1 MNVNVF
7 GIPNFDKAHVLA
19 RKSDG
24 TLPGSVRDN
33 LSDEEEKRLLEII
46 EEFEKSPTDL
56 KVKKEKYAEL
66 MKLFYKGIGLDE
78 KGKGTISEK
87 DQRAALELSGL
98 INDAILQDQ
107 QNIDGSYNASQLK
120 DALELQNKFRKDLEK
135 TDFKNLLKADKGKD
149 TEISAG
155 QKEYQTEQITSYL
168 AENKEDFT
176 KIFQELSKEKPDLTK
191 FTETQKEKLKNLKTL
206 AGEKGQN
213 ILNTILSTFKDFKE
227 YSFTNADLTKMKQTT
242 DAKLLEQATKPS
254 IPDNWERVKPKPD
267 GKPRSK
273 DTDNDTSTSRS
284 GRGSCDTSGIL
295 EKILA
300 RLEKLENGDT
310 DKDTKKRQSSAP
322 GWLTVISG
330 LADAAAKVI
339 PSLINN
345 NQDYC
350 CYSPAPCY
358 GGGGYQQ
365 HPICRRPYYVG
376 GDTWPWGRANG
387 INSEYSA
394 FNNYMPSSGSY
405 SAISNPSSTSS
416 SNPYSSSSAY
426 NPISISVNPVFNN
439 SPTQSS
445 SSNSYSGSRSSNVAA
460 IRRSFGI
467 NT

>member
-1 MNVNVF
+1 MNINFF

-33 LSDEEEKRLLEII
+33 LSDEEEKKLLEII
-46 EEFEKSPTDL
+46 KEFEESPTDL
-56 KVKKEKYAEL
+56 KAKKEKYAEL

-78 KGKGTISEK
+78 NGKGTISEK

-107 QNIDGSYNASQLK
+107 QNIDGDYNSSQLK
-120 DALELQNKFRKDLEK
+120 DALKLQNEFRKDLEK
-135 TDFKNLLKADKGKD
+135 TDFKKLLTADKGRD

-191 FTETQKEKLKNLKTL
+191 LTEAQKEKLKNLKTL

-227 YSFTNADLTKMKQTT
+227 YSFTNADLTKMKKTT
-242 DAKLLEQATKPS
+242 DAKLLEQATEPS
-254 IPDNWERVKPKPD
+254 TNDNWERVVKPD
-267 GKPRSK
+267 GKPKSK
-273 DTDNDTSTSRS
+273 QDTDQSTRRSNRERESDT
-284 GRGSCDTSGIL
+284 DVL
-295 EKILA
+295 ERILA
-300 RLEKLENGDT
+300 RLEKLEERDT
-310 DKDTKKRQSSAP
+310 DKDTKVKKSSAP
-322 GWLTVISG
+322 GWLTVLSG
-330 LADAAAKVI
+330 IADAASKVI

-358 GGGGYQQ
+358 GGGGYQR
-365 HPICRRPYYVG
+365 PICGQPYYVG

-405 SAISNPSSTSS
+405 SATSNPSSTSS

-426 NPISISVNPVFNN
+426 NPINISVNPVFNN
-439 SPTQSS
+439 IPTQSS

-460 IRRSFGI
+460 LKRGFGI
-467 NT
+467 S

>member
-1 MNVNVF
+1 MNINFF

-33 LSDEEEKRLLEII
+33 LSDEEEKKLLEII
-46 EEFEKSPTDL
+46 KEFEESPTDL
-56 KVKKEKYAEL
+56 KAKKEKYAEL

-78 KGKGTISEK
+78 NGKGTISEK

-107 QNIDGSYNASQLK
+107 QNIDGDYNSSQLK
-120 DALELQNKFRKDLEK
+120 DALKLQNEFRKDLEK
-135 TDFKNLLKADKGKD
+135 TDFKKLLTADKGRD

-191 FTETQKEKLKNLKTL
+191 LTEAQKEKLKNLKTL

-227 YSFTNADLTKMKQTT
+227 YSFTNADLTKMKKTT
-242 DAKLLEQATKPS
+242 DAKLLEQATEPS
-254 IPDNWERVKPKPD
+254 TNDNWERVVKPD
-267 GKPRSK
+267 GKPKSK
-273 DTDNDTSTSRS
+273 QDTDKSTRRS
-284 GRGSCDTSGIL
+284 NRESCDTDGIL
-295 EKILA
+295 ERILA
-300 RLEKLENGDT
+300 RLEKLEERDT
-310 DKDTKKRQSSAP
+310 DKDTKVKKSSAP
-322 GWLTVISG
+322 GWLTVLSG
-330 LADAAAKVI
+330 IADAASKVI

-358 GGGGYQQ
+358 GGGGYQGSISRQ
-365 HPICRRPYYVG
+365 PYCRG
-376 GDTWPWGRANG
+376 TWPWGGANG
-387 INSEYSA
+387 EYPA

-405 SAISNPSSTSS
+405 SSASNPSLTSY
-416 SNPYSSSSAY
+416 SNPYSSLSA
-426 NPISISVNPVFNN
+426 PINIAFSPVLTNTNTNNN
-439 SPTQSS
+439 SPNQSPTS
-445 SSNSYSGSRSSNVAA
+445 IFNSSNMAE
-460 IRRSFGI
+460 IRRRF
-467 NT
+467 T

>member
-1 MNVNVF
+1 MNINFF

-33 LSDEEEKRLLEII
+33 LSDEEEKKLLEII
-46 EEFEKSPTDL
+46 KEFEESPTDL
-56 KVKKEKYAEL
+56 KAKKEKYAEL

-78 KGKGTISEK
+78 NGKGTISEK

-107 QNIDGSYNASQLK
+107 QNIDGDYNSSQLK
-120 DALELQNKFRKDLEK
+120 DALKLQNEFRKDLEK
-135 TDFKNLLKADKGKD
+135 TDFKKLLTADKGRD

-191 FTETQKEKLKNLKTL
+191 LTEAQKEKLKNLKTL

-227 YSFTNADLTKMKQTT
+227 YSFTNADLTKMKKTT
-242 DAKLLEQATKPS
+242 DAKLLEQATEPS
-254 IPDNWERVKPKPD
+254 TNDNWERVVKPD
-267 GKPRSK
+267 GKPKSK
-273 DTDNDTSTSRS
+273 QDTDKLTRRSNRERESDT
-284 GRGSCDTSGIL
+284 DVL
-295 EKILA
+295 ERILA
-300 RLEKLENGDT
+300 RLEKLEERDT
-310 DKDTKKRQSSAP
+310 DKDTKVKKSSAP
-322 GWLTVISG
+322 GWLTVLSG
-330 LADAAAKVI
+330 IADAASKVI

-358 GGGGYQQ
+358 GGGGYQR
-365 HPICRRPYYVG
+365 PICGQPYYVG

-405 SAISNPSSTSS
+405 SATSNPSSTSS
-416 SNPYSSSSAY
+416 SNPYISFNPAITVTPVFNNIPIQSSSSA
-426 NPISISVNPVFNN
+426 
-439 SPTQSS
+439 
-445 SSNSYSGSRSSNVAA
+445 SYSGSRSSNVAA
-460 IRRSFGI
+460 LKRGFGI
-467 NT
+467 S

>member
-1 MNVNVF
+1 MNINFF

-19 RKSDG
+19 RKSDE

-33 LSDEEEKRLLEII
+33 LSDEEEEKLLEII

-56 KVKKEKYAEL
+56 KAKKEKYAEL
-66 MKLFYKGIGLDE
+66 MKLFYKGIGLDQN
-78 KGKGTISEK
+78 GKGTISEK

-107 QNIDGSYNASQLK
+107 QNIKGDYNSSQLK
-120 DALELQNKFRKDLEK
+120 EALKLQNDFRKDLEK
-135 TDFKNLLKADKGKD
+135 TDFKKLLTADKGRD

-155 QKEYQTEQITSYL
+155 QKEYQTERITSYL

-191 FTETQKEKLKNLKTL
+191 LTEAQKEKLKNLKTL

-227 YSFTNADLTKMKQTT
+227 YSFTNADLTKMNQNA
-242 DAKLLEQATKPS
+242 DAKLLEQARVAAPNA
-254 IPDNWERVKPKPD
+254 NWERKPKS
-267 GKPRSK
+267 RQ
-273 DTDNDTSTSRS
+273 DTDQSTRRSNRKSDT
-284 GRGSCDTSGIL
+284 DGIV
-295 EKILA
+295 A
-300 RLEKLENGDT
+300 RLEKLEERDT
-310 DKDTKKRQSSAP
+310 DKDTKVKKSPP
-322 GWLTVISG
+322 GWLTVLSG
-330 LADAAAKVI
+330 IADAASKVI

-358 GGGGYQQ
+358 GGGGYQR
-365 HPICRRPYYVG
+365 PICGQPYYVG

-387 INSEYSA
+387 INSEYSP

-405 SAISNPSSTSS
+405 SAASNPSSTSS
-416 SNPYSSSSAY
+416 SNPYISFNPAITVNPIFNNNNNPIQSSSSA
-426 NPISISVNPVFNN
+426 
-439 SPTQSS
+439 
-445 SSNSYSGSRSSNVAA
+445 SYSGSRSSNAA
-460 IRRSFGI
+460 EIRRIFGNMPGI
-467 NT
+467 RSA

>member
-1 MNVNVF
+1 MNINFF

-33 LSDEEEKRLLEII
+33 LSDEEEKKLLEII
-46 EEFEKSPTDL
+46 KEFEESPTDL
-56 KVKKEKYAEL
+56 KAKKEKYAEL

-78 KGKGTISEK
+78 NGKGTISEK

-107 QNIDGSYNASQLK
+107 QNIDGDYNSSQLK
-120 DALELQNKFRKDLEK
+120 DALKLQNEFRKDLEK
-135 TDFKNLLKADKGKD
+135 TDFKKLLTADKGRD

-191 FTETQKEKLKNLKTL
+191 LTEAQKEKLKNLKTL

-227 YSFTNADLTKMKQTT
+227 YSFTNADLTKMKKTT
-242 DAKLLEQATKPS
+242 DAKLLEQATEPS
-254 IPDNWERVKPKPD
+254 TNDNWERVVKPD
-267 GKPRSK
+267 GKPKSK
-273 DTDNDTSTSRS
+273 QDTDKSTRRS
-284 GRGSCDTSGIL
+284 NRESCDTDGIL
-295 EKILA
+295 ERILA
-300 RLEKLENGDT
+300 RLEKLEERDT
-310 DKDTKKRQSSAP
+310 DKDTKVKKSSAP

-339 PSLINN
+339 TGLSNN

-358 GGGGYQQ
+358 GGGGYQGSISRQ
-365 HPICRRPYYVG
+365 PYCRG
-376 GDTWPWGRANG
+376 TWPWGGANG
-387 INSEYSA
+387 EYPA

-405 SAISNPSSTSS
+405 SSASNPSLTSY
-416 SNPYSSSSAY
+416 SNPYSSLSA
-426 NPISISVNPVFNN
+426 PINIAFSPVLTNTNTNNN
-439 SPTQSS
+439 SPNQSPTS
-445 SSNSYSGSRSSNVAA
+445 IFNSSNMAE
-460 IRRSFGI
+460 IRRRF
-467 NT
+467 T

>member
-33 LSDEEEKRLLEII
+33 LSDEEEKKLLEII
-46 EEFEKSPTDL
+46 KEFEESPTDL
-56 KVKKEKYAEL
+56 KAKKEKYAEL

-78 KGKGTISEK
+78 NGKGTISEK

-107 QNIDGSYNASQLK
+107 QNIDGDYNSSQLK
-120 DALELQNKFRKDLEK
+120 DALKLQNEFRKDLEK
-135 TDFKNLLKADKGKD
+135 TDFKKLLTADKGRD

-191 FTETQKEKLKNLKTL
+191 LTETQKEKLKNLKTL

-254 IPDNWERVKPKPD
+254 IPGNWEEVKRKPD
-267 GKPRSK
+267 GKCEPNN
-273 DTDNDTSTSRS
+273 TDNTPTRRSSTE
-284 GRGSCDTSGIL
+284 SCDTSGTL
-295 EKILA
+295 DKILA
-300 RLEKLENGDT
+300 RLKKLEKEDLEKEDLEEEDT
-310 DKDTKKRQSSAP
+310 EKKSSAP

-339 PSLINN
+339 TGLSNN

-358 GGGGYQQ
+358 GGGGYQGSISKQ
-365 HPICRRPYYVG
+365 PYCRG
-376 GDTWPWGRANG
+376 TWPWGGANG
-387 INSEYSA
+387 EYPA

-405 SAISNPSSTSS
+405 SSASNPSLTSS
-416 SNPYSSSSAY
+416 SNPYSSLSA
-426 NPISISVNPVFNN
+426 PINIAFSPVLTNTNTNNN
-439 SPTQSS
+439 SPNQSPTS
-445 SSNSYSGSRSSNVAA
+445 IFNSSNMAE
-460 IRRSFGI
+460 IRKRF
-467 NT
+467 T